1 MFDTSTFLFAC
12 TNLDPN
18 LLNVCKVI
26 AIFSF
31 FHTFIKRL
39 VKKIAKNIKI
49 ISCYYNIMKD
59 KIGFWGYPPP
69 EIISKYKKLYPNAKW
84 LDLDFDFSSFV
95 PDSNIL
101 PESYCKIIKQIINN
115 ALYYKNDIIKILA
128 PIGKDKCDSG
138 WFAAQVLKDKGF
150 DVEET
155 KFENFNHRSDVVIS
169 TSNMPLYDKITT
181 ITANI
186 VRDGDYSLPSNYK
199 QVPPKF
205 GFWGVPPNDL
215 EVLKLFP
222 DETHV
227 YGWTRCVEAKVPAD
241 IDYEMY
247 VDPDVP
253 TVFYAQAFCSKTLLA
268 KYLANK
274 YNGLYIDIDDYAT
287 NSIKAKIEAFLRLR

>member
-1 MFDTSTFLFAC
+1 
-12 TNLDPN
+12 
-18 LLNVCKVI
+18 
-26 AIFSF
+26 
-31 FHTFIKRL
+31 
-39 VKKIAKNIKI
+39 
-49 ISCYYNIMKD
+49 MKD

-69 EIISKYKKLYPNAKW
+69 EVINRVKKEHPKAQW
-84 LDLDFDFSSFV
+84 FDLDFDFSSKV
-95 PDSNIL
+95 PDANLL

-115 ALYYKNDIIKILA
+115 SLYYKDEIIKIIA
-128 PIGKDKCDSG
+128 PVGKDKCDSG
-138 WFAAQVLKDKGF
+138 WFAAQLLKDMGF

-155 KFENFNHRSDVVIS
+155 KFETFEHRCPVVIS

-186 VRDGDYSLPSNYK
+186 TATHPAPLPIGAREI
-199 QVPPKF
+199 PAKF

-215 EVLKLFP
+215 EVLRLFP

-241 IDYEMY
+241 IELEMY

-253 TVFYAQAFCSKTLLA
+253 TVFYAQAFCSKTQLA

-287 NSIKAKIEAFLRLR
+287 NSVKAKIEAFLHLR